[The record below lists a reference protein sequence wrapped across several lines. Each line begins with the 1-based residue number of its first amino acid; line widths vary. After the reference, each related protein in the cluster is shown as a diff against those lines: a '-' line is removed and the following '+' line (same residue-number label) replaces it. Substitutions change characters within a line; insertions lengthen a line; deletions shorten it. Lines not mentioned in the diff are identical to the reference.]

1 MQPAAEQDPYSGS
14 NREPCIL
21 LLPLTEGG
29 EWKVSFAADLENCV
43 GRYARI
49 PEFAQHGQLLRILNP
64 HRDHLS

>member
-14 NREPCIL
+14 ECEPCIF

-29 EWKVSFAADLENCV
+29 EWRLSFASSLEKCI

-49 PEFAQHGQLLRILNP
+49 PEFAQQGHILRILKP
-64 HRDHLS
+64 HRDQLA

>member
-29 EWKVSFAADLENCV
+29 EWRLYFSADLQKCI

-49 PEFAQHGQLLRILNP
+49 SEFARHGHLLRILSP
-64 HRDHLS
+64 LRDGLN